1 MTTPVNLWIKSII
14 MWINSCSRLYFCRAR
29 KEVLNKMGYRGIIAE
44 ICQNERTNHTHA
56 TVQKHTV
63 FVLVLQPKL
72 DVPFLSADAQKV
84 AQK

>member
-1 MTTPVNLWIKSII
+1 
-14 MWINSCSRLYFCRAR
+14 
-29 KEVLNKMGYRGIIAE
+29 
-44 ICQNERTNHTHA
+44 
-56 TVQKHTV
+56 VQKHTV